1 MIARLWRGR
10 TVAQRKLLM
19 SLVFNGATRVPS
31 LLVPLIF
38 LPIFL
43 AGLGADRYSGLMAAL
58 AIGASAAFL
67 FGGYASVGI
76 RAIGEAASRGDHRG
90 EADHFATLL
99 RMTGGTFLLLSA
111 LIICYAWWSG
121 QHLALLLV
129 MLMPI
134 AMSALNASVDS
145 VRVPYNEQYV
155 TAAILIGAQ
164 VLIYGTAL
172 LFLPFVARNEL
183 TAGLILNGPLILAS
197 LVNAVLML
205 RQRPYLAKGRS
216 LDVIGPA
223 KRGGMVGLADGALMA
238 PISLAVVWLDAVGPA
253 NLSAWFAT
261 VVRLFQ
267 MLLTPMLLML
277 VPIAG
282 YVRSIWVHSDP
293 AKRRNL
299 ARASVLAGFGYGLL
313 SATVLALLISFYV
326 HRVMGLPP
334 PGPLVAL
341 LPMLAMF
348 AAVTT
353 QKAYAFVANLV
364 LDAQHLARWTLL
376 TMMVSMAI
384 ALAFSGWLSS
394 FAVIT
399 AFCACC
405 ALPLL
410 VIVAWNSGKVGS
422 GEAG

>member
-1 MIARLWRGR
+1 MITRLWRGR
-10 TVAQRKLLM
+10 TTAQRKLLI
-19 SLVFNGATRVPS
+19 SLLFNAATRVPS
-31 LLVPLIF
+31 LLVPLVF

-43 AGLGADRYSGLMAAL
+43 TGLGAERYSGVMAAL
-58 AIGASAAFL
+58 AIGASASFL
-67 FGGYASVGI
+67 FGGYASIGI
-76 RAIGEAASRGDHRG
+76 RGIGEAASRGDHQG
-90 EADHFATLL
+90 EANHFSTLL
-99 RMTGGTFLLLSA
+99 RLTWGTFLLLSA
-111 LIICYAWWSG
+111 LTATWAYWSG
-121 QHLALLLV
+121 QPLGLLLV

-145 VRVPYNEQYV
+145 VRVPYNEQYI

-164 VLIYGTAL
+164 IFIYGLSL

-183 TAGLILNGPLILAS
+183 TAGMILNGPLILAS
-197 LVNAVLML
+197 IINGALML
-205 RQRPYLAKGRS
+205 RQRPYLAAGRS
-216 LDVIGPA
+216 LAVIEPA
-223 KRGGMVGLADGALMA
+223 KRGAMVGLADGALMA

-253 NLSAWFAT
+253 DLSAWFAT

-293 AKRRNL
+293 ARRRTL
-299 ARASVLAGFGYGLL
+299 ARASVVGGLCYGVL
-313 SATVLALLISFYV
+313 SALALSILIFFYV
-326 HRVMGLPP
+326 KGVMGLAP
-334 PGPLVAL
+334 PGSLAAL

-348 AAVTT
+348 AAVTA

-376 TMMVSMAI
+376 TMTMSMGI
-384 ALAFSGWLSS
+384 ALAFASTSSS
-394 FAVIT
+394 FSVIT
-399 AFCACC
+399 IFCACC

-410 VIVAWNSGKVGS
+410 SIVAWNSVRAVS
-422 GEAG
+422 DEA